1 MQIGRYRERVT
12 IEAPAKTQDRT
23 GDQRVIGWTDPRL
36 RWARIQP
43 LSPGAEALEGEQ
55 IVGRQAYLIAIRYTP
70 ELTPE
75 HSITCRGVRT
85 QVRSV
90 QHPEPRG
97 TETTAVCVETTPPP
111 GSARR

>member
-12 IEAPAKTQDRT
+12 IEAPAATQDRT
-23 GDQRVIGWTDPRL
+23 GDQRVTGWTDARG
-36 RWARIQP
+36 RWARISP
-43 LSPGAEALEGEQ
+43 LSPGAEELEGEQ
-55 IVGRQAYLIAIRYTP
+55 IVGRQAYLIAMRYTP
-70 ELTPE
+70 DLTPA
-75 HSITCRGVRT
+75 HSITYRGVRT

-97 TETTAVCVETTPPP
+97 TETTAVCIEPAPPP